1 MQIAGCQQGWL
12 TSVQMQSVHLAGER
26 QETESVHFFKPGALG
41 LMFCIFINLFQWSK
55 TYYSEGRKGWKIV
68 LDALLV
74 LQHITVNYL
83 SSNKLESKQ
92 RPHDS
97 NCLLHYSFVC
107 HTEQSFERQRS
118 GDKHQDPR
126 MDLNS
131 ETEWISHQVLGFS
144 ALCSGAWDMDAHS
157 RADLSQ
163 GSSTDPCSMLLRW
176 CTSFKSRCST
186 AGPQCTAF
194 TSELVR
200 EGGDG
205 KNRRE
210 TR

>member
-12 TSVQMQSVHLAGER
+12 TSVQMQSTHLAGER

-107 HTEQSFERQRS
+107 HAEQSFERQRS

-131 ETEWISHQVLGFS
+131 ETVDFPSGFGLLCTVQQSMGHGCSRQGWAEPRLLHRPLQHAAVLMY
-144 ALCSGAWDMDAHS
+144 LI
-157 RADLSQ
+157 
-163 GSSTDPCSMLLRW
+163 
-176 CTSFKSRCST
+176 
-186 AGPQCTAF
+186 
-194 TSELVR
+194 
-200 EGGDG
+200 
-205 KNRRE
+205 
-210 TR
+210 